1 MNARVSRS
9 RAQRISRSKPVEPN
23 IRAAGGSNVA
33 RAPRRSSKSRAS
45 GGVGKRLTEE
55 RCDYPDLVRREL
67 TLAEACCNQSMLI
80 TMLTEVRGA
89 HRNVLLGATSMAV
102 LIAFSVSG
110 NSIQRRLSEYI
121 DPTRCQ
127 TEEVRAGGGHRISGL
142 GFRTKLRSL
151 AARLLRR
158 PRCTP

>member
-80 TMLTEVRGA
+80 TMLTEVRVSVETAYNGGYLNILT
-89 HRNVLLGATSMAV
+89 HAV
-102 LIAFSVSG
+102 S
-110 NSIQRRLSEYI
+110 N
-121 DPTRCQ
+121 
-127 TEEVRAGGGHRISGL
+127 
-142 GFRTKLRSL
+142 
-151 AARLLRR
+151 
-158 PRCTP
+158 